1 MNSEKS
7 ENFRK
12 ILKLYL
18 KARKNKKNGKIS
30 SGTTEW
36 LKNCFLKVLI

>member
-1 MNSEKS
+1 MNLEKS

-18 KARKNKKNGKIS
+18 KARKNKKFEKS
-30 SGTTEW
+30 ALE
-36 LKNCFLKVLI
+36 VLIALKLLI